1 MTEDSVHS
9 RIVLARER
17 RAARRRRIGRFAVA
31 AVAVLV
37 VGAAAVI
44 VGRSVYEAGI
54 GWLSTGPGGVP
65 PIEVPPPGP
74 AVSRSEG
81 PGPAAT
87 EPATSGPAASEAEP
101 VPPASSASAPATERA
116 PGNGADEGRDRD
128 AFKARM
134 RRFEAETE
142 PALMATSPAQWAPD
156 ALRSILEYKE
166 KSLRAFG
173 AGNYAS
179 ALGLLQGAE
188 DGARETLRAAQ
199 QRFELDLEAAIA
211 AFETP
216 DHPSADESIRRA
228 LLLNPG
234 DPLALSWQARIDTL
248 PEVIPLLEAADR
260 ARAEND
266 LRAELA
272 ALKAVARLDPA
283 RTGAGE
289 RARLLAGE
297 IADREFGDAVAG
309 GFRAVEGRDLA
320 AASQALGKAR
330 SLFPGREEVALLER
344 EVRRLDSEL
353 TLERHLRDAESFAAN
368 DDWARAHASF
378 LKAEA
383 VDAASAA
390 AVNGVKLAARVLRAS
405 REVAGHLE
413 RPQRLSSDN
422 VAAAVRGLLDDAGT
436 LAPMSPRLA
445 RDAQALRRALDEANT
460 PVPVLVRSDDKT
472 EIAVRGVGRVG
483 RTLEKTISLKP
494 GLYSFEGKRTGYRS
508 KLIEV
513 AVKAGGGAPIEVR
526 VVCDERT

>member
-1 MTEDSVHS
+1 MAQDGIHS
-9 RIVLARER
+9 RIALARER

-31 AVAVLV
+31 AVAVAV

-44 VGRSVYEAGI
+44 VGRAVHETGI
-54 GWLSTGPGGVP
+54 GRFSAGPDGVP
-65 PIEVPPPGP
+65 PVEVPAPDPATRRPAGSGP
-74 AVSRSEG
+74 AISDPVVAEAT
-81 PGPAAT
+81 PAAVDS
-87 EPATSGPAASEAEP
+87 ASGPAA
-101 VPPASSASAPATERA
+101 PASATES
-116 PGNGADEGRDRD
+116 GGADEDRDRD

-173 AGNYAS
+173 AGHYAS

-188 DGARETLRAAQ
+188 DGARETLRAARR
-199 QRFELDLEAAIA
+199 RFELDLEAAVA
-211 AFETP
+211 AFETA
-216 DHPSADESIRRA
+216 DHPAADESIRRA
-228 LLLNPG
+228 LRMNPG
-234 DPLALSWQARIDTL
+234 DPRALSWQARIDTL
-248 PEVIPLLEAADR
+248 PEVIPLLEAAHR

-266 LRAELA
+266 LRAERA
-272 ALKAVARLDPA
+272 ALEAVARLDPA

-289 RARLLAGE
+289 RARFLAGE
-297 IADREFGDAVAG
+297 IAQREFGDSVAG

-320 AASQALGKAR
+320 LASQALGKAR

-344 EVRRLDSEL
+344 EVRRLDGEL
-353 TLERHLRDAESFAAN
+353 TLERHLRDAESLAAN
-368 DDWARAHASF
+368 DDWAGAHASF
-378 LKAEA
+378 LKARA
-383 VDAASAA
+383 ADAASAA

-413 RPQRLSSDN
+413 RPHRLSSDD
-422 VAAAVRGLLDDAGT
+422 VAAAVRGLLDDVGT

-445 RDAQALRRALDEANT
+445 RDARALKRALGEAST
-460 PVPVLVRSDDKT
+460 PVPVLVRSDNRT
-472 EIAVRGVGRVG
+472 EISVRGVGRVG

-513 AVKAGGGAPIEVR
+513 AVKAGGAVPLEVR

>member
-1 MTEDSVHS
+1 MAEDGIHS

-31 AVAVLV
+31 AVAGV
-37 VGAAAVI
+37 VVVAAAVI
-44 VGRSVYEAGI
+44 VGRMVYETGV
-54 GWLSTGPGGVP
+54 GWLSARPDGVP
-65 PIEVPPPGP
+65 AVEVPAP
-74 AVSRSEG
+74 
-81 PGPAAT
+81 
-87 EPATSGPAASEAEP
+87 EPAESGPEASEPIAPAPSAAESAASESAAPTGSPPVPAAEP
-101 VPPASSASAPATERA
+101 APD
-116 PGNGADEGRDRD
+116 GGADEDRARD

-134 RRFEAETE
+134 RRFDAETE

-188 DGARETLRAAQ
+188 DGARETLRAA
-199 QRFELDLEAAIA
+199 RRGFEFDLEAAVA
-211 AFETP
+211 AFGTA
-216 DHPSADESIRRA
+216 DHPAAQESIRRA
-228 LLLNPG
+228 LRVYPG
-234 DPLALSWQARIDTL
+234 DPRALSWQARIDTL
-248 PEVIPLLEAADR
+248 PEVVPLLEAASR

-266 LRAELA
+266 PRAERA
-272 ALKAVARLDPA
+272 ALEAVARLDPA

-289 RARLLAGE
+289 RARFLAGE
-297 IADREFGDAVAG
+297 IAEREFGDAVAS
-309 GFRAVEGRDLA
+309 GFRAVEGRDPA
-320 AASQALGKAR
+320 RASQALGKAR
-330 SLFPGREEVALLER
+330 SLLPGREEIALLER
-344 EVRRLDSEL
+344 EVRRLEGEI

-383 VDAASAA
+383 ADAASVA
-390 AVNGVKLAARVLRAS
+390 AVNGVKLAARILRAS
-405 REVAGHLE
+405 REVAGHLD

-422 VAAAVRGLLDDAGT
+422 VAAAVRGLLDEAGT

-445 RDAQALRRALDEANT
+445 RDVRALGRALDEAGT
-460 PVPVLVRSDDKT
+460 PVPVLVRSDNKT

-494 GLYSFEGKRTGYRS
+494 GLYSFEGKRAGYRS

-513 AVKAGGGAPIEVR
+513 AVKAGGAAPLEVR